1 MSEIEN
7 LAKNFEKSKIIN
19 DKSQSQQ
26 QMKQWETSDET
37 DKRNLSDSA
46 NKQENPDPQELE
58 EVGVLEKKIFD
69 K

>member
-1 MSEIEN
+1 
-7 LAKNFEKSKIIN
+7 
-19 DKSQSQQ
+19 
-26 QMKQWETSDET
+26 MKQWETSDET

-58 EVGVLEKKIFD
+58 EVGLLEKKIFD